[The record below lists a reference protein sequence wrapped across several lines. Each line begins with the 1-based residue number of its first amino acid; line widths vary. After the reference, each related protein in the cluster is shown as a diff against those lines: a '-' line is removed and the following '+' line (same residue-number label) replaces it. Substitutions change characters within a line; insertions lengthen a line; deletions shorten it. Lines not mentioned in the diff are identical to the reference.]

1 MVNIVKH
8 WGESGKISYMVL
20 LLLIIFYIKIKNKT
34 YDTLKLI
41 KILLTIISHFWLYI
55 LFFKID
61 TRNK

>member
-55 LFFKID
+55 LFLKID
-61 TRNK
+61 TRNN